1 MNGVG
6 RMAAAGGRA
15 ARRVHG
21 EEAVDI
27 VPVLSVDVPKS
38 RALAIP
44 SSTGRARLC
53 QSLTEL
59 LTEPAV
65 TCHAITGGATK
76 PGQTSQSGQ

>member
-6 RMAAAGGRA
+6 RMAAARAGQLAASA
-15 ARRVHG
+15 ARKPSTSYRCSRSTSQSPRLG
-21 EEAVDI
+21 D
-27 VPVLSVDVPKS
+27 PVQH
-38 RALAIP
+38 
-44 SSTGRARLC
+44 GRARLC